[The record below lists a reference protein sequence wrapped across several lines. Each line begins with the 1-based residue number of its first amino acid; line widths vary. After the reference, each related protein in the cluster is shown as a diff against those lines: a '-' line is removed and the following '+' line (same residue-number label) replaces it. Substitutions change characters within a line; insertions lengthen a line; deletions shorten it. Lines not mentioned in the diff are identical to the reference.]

1 MGKPNPVSPTKPEA
15 AHGSLSFFQPKPGG
29 PISPHAG
36 PVFSPHGP
44 HHSPASPCAQRQSR
58 FGPRDAQPASA
69 RPRLTPL
76 TSWPHWLEPSPSSA
90 QDPRRDAASL
100 FRAEAPLPAALW
112 SRSAPRAPEVHW
124 PALRAP
130 VSSRSFPHSSRI
142 ESEPGTRNQLPRS
155 VFPAQSSA
163 EITGARLRRGSRSS
177 PLIGP

>member
-76 TSWPHWLEPSPSSA
+76 TSWPHLPEPSPSSA
-90 QDPRRDAASL
+90 QDPRRDAAPL
-100 FRAEAPLPAALW
+100 LRARPPSKRFPPEPRDRATTIAGIRFHRRIAPVI
-112 SRSAPRAPEVHW
+112 S
-124 PALRAP
+124 ALRQRR
-130 VSSRSFPHSSRI
+130 SR
-142 ESEPGTRNQLPRS
+142 TPRCS
-155 VFPAQSSA
+155 
-163 EITGARLRRGSRSS
+163 GWL
-177 PLIGP
+177 